1 LVITVFFIVNR
12 IIPSVCAF
20 FALAS
25 APALWPQ
32 GIVVNEYY
40 NGNGSVSGTSKFSQ
54 NDFVEFAITQPMS
67 ASSLSALTF
76 GDANANSTMMQGVFS
91 FNQTTLE
98 GVLSSAHL
106 TEFLPGTL
114 IVVKGAG
121 LGPQKLNYNPLSLSS
136 SAWSIELVAGQGALD
151 HPETKING
159 NFSISTASDVV
170 WVSQSSPPVN
180 NTDTSG
186 LISAIGHG
194 STTGNIARAVIS
206 DFGSSSILSGS
217 IASSHAVA
225 NVGGASV
232 SLAQTVPS
240 LGQSNSPENAQWLQ
254 NLRVPALVT
263 AAPEP
268 SRTVML
274 IMGLMA
280 LTSRRAKSRPL
291 PR

>member
-1 LVITVFFIVNR
+1 MNR
-12 IIPSVCAF
+12 IFPSVCAF
-20 FALAS
+20 LTLVGAS
-25 APALWPQ
+25 ALWAQ

-40 NGNGSVSGTSKFSQ
+40 NGNGSVLGSSKFSQ

-91 FNQTTLE
+91 FNQATLE

-121 LGPQKLNYNPLSLSS
+121 LGAQKLNYNPLSLSS
-136 SAWSIELVAGQGALD
+136 SAWSIELVAGQGARD
-151 HPETKING
+151 NPEKKING
-159 NFSISTASDVV
+159 NFSINTSSDVV
-170 WVSQSSPPVN
+170 WISQSAPPVN
-180 NTDTSG
+180 NTDTSS

-194 STTGNIARAVIS
+194 STTGNIARAAIS
-206 DFGSSSILSGS
+206 DFGAASILSGPITS
-217 IASSHAVA
+217 GHAVA
-225 NVGGASV
+225 NVGGVSV
-232 SLAQTVPS
+232 SLAQTAPS

-254 NLRVPALVT
+254 NLRVPSLIT
-263 AAPEP
+263 ATPEP
-268 SRTVML
+268 SRSVML
-274 IMGLMA
+274 MIGLMA
-280 LTSRRAKSRPL
+280 LVSRRAKTSSL